1 MSVTIGAVVFDWAGT
16 VQDHGSRAPV
26 VALVALFG
34 RHGVVITEEQARR
47 PMGRSKLDHIRDIL
61 AEPSVAEGWEQA
73 HGHPPSEA
81 DALAMYRAFGPL
93 QNHAVTTHADLI
105 AGTVEAVRACRARGY
120 RIGSTTGY
128 PRAAAELAAEAAAA
142 EGYAPDVLVCSD
154 DVPAGRPAPWML
166 YRNLEQLGVYPAWR
180 CVKVGDTQVDM
191 AEGRNAGA
199 WTVGVSETGN
209 LLGMTAE
216 GLAALPVAERAR
228 RADQAAAEL
237 RTAGAHAVI
246 GSVADL
252 VPALDAIEDRIRH
265 GERP

>member
-1 MSVTIGAVVFDWAGT
+1 MSTIIGAVVFDWAGT

-26 VALVALFG
+26 AALVELFG
-34 RHGVVITEEQARR
+34 RQGVAITEEQARR
-47 PMGRSKLDHIRDIL
+47 PMGRFKLDHIRDIL
-61 AEPSVAEGWEQA
+61 AEPSVAETWEKA
-73 HGHPPSEA
+73 HGQRPGEE
-81 DALAMYRAFGPL
+81 DALRLYAAFGAL
-93 QNHAVTTHADLI
+93 QDRAVAAHADLI
-105 AGTVEAVRACRARGY
+105 AGTVDTVQACRARGY

-128 PRAAAELAAEAAAA
+128 PRAVAEIAARAAAA
-142 EGYAPDVLVCSD
+142 RGYAPDALVCSD

-166 YRNLEQLGVYPAWR
+166 YRNLEQFGLYPAWR

-209 LLGMTAE
+209 LLGLTAE
-216 GLAALPVAERAR
+216 ELAALPAADRAR
-228 RADQAAAEL
+228 RADQAATGL
-237 RTAGAHAVI
+237 RTAGAHAVV

-252 VPALDAIEDRIRH
+252 VPALDAIEDLIRH